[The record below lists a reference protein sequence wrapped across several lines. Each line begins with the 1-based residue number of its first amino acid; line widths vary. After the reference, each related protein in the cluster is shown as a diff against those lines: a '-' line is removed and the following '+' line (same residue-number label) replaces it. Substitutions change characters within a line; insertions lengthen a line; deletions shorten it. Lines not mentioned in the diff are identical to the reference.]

1 MTLYKRAVSF
11 AAVGSTAFV
20 VAACGGTAH
29 HYSAERFKRCL
40 ATQQVDVGLTRDASS
55 SSTAALVSLPTFAE
69 WVYFFRT
76 PEAATAERGK
86 LKASTLPAH
95 RTFFRL
101 FKAQRSNVLIFAPE
115 RRDWLSHIEPCL
127 KRSLAQRVALSPPV
141 VIVKSW
147 WIADGECLA

>member
-1 MTLYKRAVSF
+1 MTLFRHALSF

-20 VAACGGTAH
+20 AAACGGGSVH
-29 HYSAERFKRCL
+29 HYSAERFKHCL
-40 ATQQVDVGLTRDASS
+40 ATQDVDVALTRDASS
-55 SSTAALVSLPTFAE
+55 SSTAALVWLPTFAE

-127 KRSLAQRVALSPPV
+127 KRSQV
-141 VIVKSW
+141 
-147 WIADGECLA
+147 

>member
-1 MTLYKRAVSF
+1 MTLCTRALSF

-40 ATQQVDVGLTRDASS
+40 ATQHVDVALTRDASS
-55 SSTAALVSLPTFAE
+55 SSTAALVWLPTFAE

-86 LKASTLPAH
+86 LKASTLRAH
-95 RTFFRL
+95 RRL
-101 FKAQRSNVLIFAPE
+101 FRVFRGQRSNVLIFAPAQ
-115 RRDWLSHIEPCL
+115 RDWLAHIEPCL
-127 KRSLAQRVALSPPV
+127 RRAQV
-141 VIVKSW
+141 
-147 WIADGECLA
+147 